1 MFDDHMTIE
10 QKLKNV
16 QLYVV
21 CSMVSV
27 TDVLTILMYYENGVQ
42 ILIELRTLIPNMQ
55 KSSGFLQ
62 AVGSSER

>member
-1 MFDDHMTIE
+1 MFDG
-10 QKLKNV
+10 L
-16 QLYVV
+16 
-21 CSMVSV
+21 
-27 TDVLTILMYYENGVQ
+27 TDLLTILTYYENGVQ

>member
-27 TDVLTILMYYENGVQ
+27 TEVLTILTYYENGVQ
-42 ILIELRTLIPNMQ
+42 ILVELRTH
-55 KSSGFLQ
+55 
-62 AVGSSER
+62 

>member
-27 TDVLTILMYYENGVQ
+27 SEVLTILACCENGVQ
-42 ILIELRTLIPNMQ
+42 TLVDLRMLIPNVQ
-55 KSSGFLQ
+55 KLSGFLQ